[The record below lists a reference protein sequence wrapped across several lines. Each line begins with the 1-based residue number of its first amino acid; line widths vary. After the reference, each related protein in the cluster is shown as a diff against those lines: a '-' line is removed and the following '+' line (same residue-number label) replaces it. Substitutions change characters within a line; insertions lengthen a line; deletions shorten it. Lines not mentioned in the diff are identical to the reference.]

1 MTNVKKRLVL
11 RVEVSETEK
20 IIPTSLGPVTPFEV
34 ILTTVFSMDMN
45 FWREKKISFC
55 DFRGFCVIS
64 AGDAVFHFNTV
75 PGKICFGGKSSFIVS
90 QGLSASSLSLWFSQ
104 GTPHKMAL
112 DKCGQLRLIS
122 QMSLKRHVIQ
132 RCLLT
137 LKVWSATIQKWSIHL
152 SPLLQG
158 KISVRYS

>member
-1 MTNVKKRLVL
+1 MTNVKNRWVL

-34 ILTTVFSMDMN
+34 ILTTVFSMAY
-45 FWREKKISFC
+45 ELLKGKKKNSFC

-122 QMSLKRHVIQ
+122 QMSLTRHVIQ
-132 RCLLT
+132 PCLLT
-137 LKVWSATIQKWSIHL
+137 LKVWSATIQNHL